1 MYTAYVYYVFANHT
15 GFYENNYSIER
26 WKQILKQE
34 ILLEDL
40 SYDVICGSIFSI
52 SQTGS
57 KYFNINVCLKYINL
71 PSKLP
76 NNIEMVTITYFLTM
90 YIKVMLYILLNVI

>member
-52 SQTGS
+52 SQTES
-57 KYFNINVCLKYINL
+57 KSTLNNIQQNVQHYFNIH
-71 PSKLP
+71 SKEISDSHHF
-76 NNIEMVTITYFLTM
+76 NIIWQF
-90 YIKVMLYILLNVI
+90 

>member
-1 MYTAYVYYVFANHT
+1 MYTAYVYYVFVNHT
-15 GFYENNYSIER
+15 GFYENNYFIER

-57 KYFNINVCLKYINL
+57 KYFNINVCLKYISSHINL

-76 NNIEMVTITYFLTM
+76 NNIEMVLISL
-90 YIKVMLYILLNVI
+90 LCILK